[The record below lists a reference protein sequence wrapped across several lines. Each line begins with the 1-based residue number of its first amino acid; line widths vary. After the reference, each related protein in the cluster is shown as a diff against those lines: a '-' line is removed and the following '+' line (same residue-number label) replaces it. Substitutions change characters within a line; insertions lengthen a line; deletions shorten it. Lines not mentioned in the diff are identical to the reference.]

1 VTDKDLEMKTVQAK
15 GDRAS
20 GETLTAATFQF
31 FRDLSRNNSKKWMD
45 ANRDR
50 YQEHVV
56 APVRALLDALAPA
69 VLKIDRGYVITGR
82 TNDNF
87 SRINRDIRFAKDKTP
102 YYTRLY
108 VKFPNSPSDGAELY
122 VGVSPDLVTAGF
134 RIYGGSDF
142 KKSPLAKLGQVR
154 ALANP
159 KWIAKQKTR
168 LGKKYESYWHSMQK
182 GDWIK
187 TAGWPGGEEEWKQVR
202 AWIVRRVMKP
212 AAATKR
218 GFVKDV
224 EKIFK
229 DVAPLASFCSSP
241 KWKI

>member
-1 VTDKDLEMKTVQAK
+1 MAMKTARTRIEK
-15 GDRAS
+15 KS

-45 ANRDR
+45 ANRER

-56 APVRALLDALAPA
+56 VPVRALLDALAPG
-69 VLKIDRGYVITGR
+69 VLKIDRGYLITGR

-102 YYTRLY
+102 YYSRLY
-108 VKFPNSPSDGAELY
+108 VKFPNRPGGDGAELY
-122 VGVSPDLVTAGF
+122 VGVSPDVVTAGF
-134 RIYGGSDF
+134 RVYAGSNF
-142 KKSPLAKLGQVR
+142 KKSPLARLGQVR

-159 KWIAKQKTR
+159 KWVAKQKAR

-182 GDWIK
+182 GEWTK
-187 TAGWPGGEEEWKQVR
+187 TQGWPSGEEEWKRVR

-218 GFVKDV
+218 GFTKDI

-229 DVAPLASFCSSP
+229 DLAPLASFCSSP
-241 KWKI
+241 KWKS